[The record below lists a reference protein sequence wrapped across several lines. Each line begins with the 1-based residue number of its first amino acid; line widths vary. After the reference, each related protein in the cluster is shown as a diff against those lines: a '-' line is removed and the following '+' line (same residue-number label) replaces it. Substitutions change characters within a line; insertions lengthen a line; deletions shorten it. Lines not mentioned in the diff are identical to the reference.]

1 MPRNMLCRVQ
11 RPLHS
16 ANITDLPSATGQ
28 ALGTGRLFAECLAGG
43 TRHSG
48 HLCRVFDS
56 TALGKE
62 ATFAECL
69 TLTLGKAAVMVALAV
84 TATFLCRVSD

>member
-1 MPRNMLCRVQ
+1 MPGNMLCRVQ

-28 ALGTGRLFAECLAGG
+28 ALGKGRLFAKCLASG

-48 HLCRVFDS
+48 HLCRVSES
-56 TALGKE
+56 TALGKV

-69 TLTLGKAAVMVALAV
+69 NLALGKAAV

>member
-1 MPRNMLCRVQ
+1 MLCRVQ

-28 ALGTGRLFAECLAGG
+28 ARGKGLLFAECLAGG
-43 TRHSG
+43 TRHSD
-48 HLCRVFDS
+48 HLCRVFES

-62 ATFAECL
+62 ATFAKCL
-69 TLTLGKAAVMVALAV
+69 TLTLGKDVITVALAV
-84 TATFLCRVSD
+84 TVTFLCRVSD